1 MKKNILLGVLGLV
14 ILFSIVCF
22 FQNPFEKNDKSKAE
36 IVSFEGKTDGA
47 DSLKELEQKVPI
59 IIRGVKIDE
68 VDVERDYSKIDGM
81 FLGGHTK
88 SSFKITDVYKNKL
101 NNPKIK
107 VDNNILIYEH
117 AMYDNKTNKIYTI
130 NGYENMRKNNEY
142 LLFLTKEEDGIFAP
156 FGVTFGK
163 VSLDKEGENSN
174 DMSLRSLENGVEDY
188 VKEIIDEAREKYLK
202 LKN

>member
-14 ILFSIVCF
+14 ILFSFVCF
-22 FQNPFEKNDKSKAE
+22 YQNPFEKNDKSKAE
-36 IVSFEGKTDGA
+36 IVSFDGKTNGA
-47 DSLKELEQKVPI
+47 DSLTELEQKVPI

-68 VDVERDYSKIDGM
+68 VDVEREYSKIDGM

-107 VDNNILIYEH
+107 ADNNILIYEY

-130 NGYENMRKNNEY
+130 NDYKNMKKNNEY
-142 LLFLTKEEDGIFAP
+142 LLFLKEYDGIFATY
-156 FGVTFGK
+156 GITLGK
-163 VSLDKEGENSN
+163 VSLDEKGSK
-174 DMSLRSLENGVEDY
+174 DMSLKSLEHDSIE
-188 VKEIIDEAREKYLK
+188 KEIADEARKKYLD
-202 LKN
+202 